1 MTIQEIIHEQRRR
14 LRSTYEAE
22 RLAAG
27 LLMPLLLRERLAD
40 LEDDELGELLV
51 HEVWAN
57 MNAAAPESTIC
68 LYVADRLR
76 GISRIDD

>member
-14 LRSTYEAE
+14 LHSKNEAE
-22 RLAAG
+22 RLAVAI
-27 LLMPLLLRERLAD
+27 MFPMLLRERLAD
-40 LEDDELGELLV
+40 LDDAELGELLV

-57 MNAAAPESTIC
+57 MNALAPESTIC

-76 GISRIDD
+76 GISPTDD